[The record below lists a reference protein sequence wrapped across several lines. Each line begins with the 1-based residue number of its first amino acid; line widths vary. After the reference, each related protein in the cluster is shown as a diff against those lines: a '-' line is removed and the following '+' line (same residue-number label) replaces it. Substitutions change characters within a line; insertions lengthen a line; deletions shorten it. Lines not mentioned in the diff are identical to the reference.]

1 MNLLPARVF
10 RAKLDYGNYSVV
22 LKPTDDRSLF
32 EVIHY
37 TKSTLKSIIVDSYPI
52 VTISYRGCQFY
63 LSPLEWNS
71 YVTKGNEIRLFKAAA
86 NCLHITFPVIML
98 WNGKPLS
105 QKSVPIADVYKSPYL
120 CVYDVS
126 ISKAN

>member
-10 RAKLDYGNYSVV
+10 RAELDYGKYPMI

-37 TKSTLKSIIVDSYPI
+37 RRSTLKSVIVESHPI

-71 YVTKGNEIRLFKAAA
+71 YVTKGNEVRLFKAAVD
-86 NCLHITFPVIML
+86 CLHITFPVTML
-98 WNGKPLS
+98 WSGKPLS
-105 QKSVPIADVYKSPYL
+105 QRSVPVADVFREPYL
-120 CVYDVS
+120 RVYDVS
-126 ISKAN
+126 I

>member
-10 RAKLDYGNYSVV
+10 RAKLDYGNYSMI
-22 LKPTDDRSLF
+22 LKPADERSIF

-37 TKSTLKSIIVDSYPI
+37 MKSTLKSIIVESHPV

-63 LSPLEWNS
+63 LSPLEWSS
-71 YVTKGNEIRLFKAAA
+71 YVTKGNEIRLFKAVAD
-86 NCLHITFPVIML
+86 CLRVTFPVSML

-105 QKSVPIADVYKSPYL
+105 QRSVPVADVFRNPYL
-120 CVYDVS
+120 RVYDVS
-126 ISKAN
+126 IGKEN